1 MAVVTRLT
9 WSEEK
14 SLEKMLGNVSLRLL
28 YKSSVHDSDIYSM
41 NEKCTHQG
49 PTVTIIY
56 VGSSVLGVFMLRDHP
71 EVNDNLKRANPSF
84 YFLFQKHNVTAM
96 KTAVLETETKIN
108 SGRLVCYSSGQEVFS
123 VHPGESSFSM
133 DDSLRNALGIH
144 FRSGSKYLECEVFH
158 VEGIG
163 DDINYISKIT
173 GATKHRKSLLVELR
187 NYKPCVDF
195 VSEIRILL
203 LGPIGSGKSSFINS
217 VKSVFQ
223 GRLTRQATVG
233 SDVTS
238 ITEQYRI
245 YPIKDGTYG
254 EYLYLPFKLC
264 DSMGLHE
271 KEGVGL
277 CVDDIPYILKG
288 CVPDR
293 YQLNPSRPITPNHP
307 NFIASPSLKDRI
319 HCVAYVLDINSI
331 NDLSSKMVAKL
342 QQIQKEVLS
351 CDTACILL
359 LTKATNC
366 GEFLQDKYPN
376 MDKPMTSQSKL
387 MDASRMLNIPIYN
400 TFVVENYTSEWELDP
415 VKDTRILFVLRQML
429 RITEDFFEDLP

>member
-9 WSEEK
+9 WSQQK

-28 YKSSVHDSDIYSM
+28 YKSSVHESDICRM
-41 NEKCTHQG
+41 NEKCTRQG

-56 VGSSVLGVFMLRDHP
+56 VGNFVLGVFMLGDHP
-71 EVNDNLKRANPSF
+71 EEHNNLKRPNPSF
-84 YFLFQKHNVTAM
+84 YFSFQKNDITAM
-96 KTAVLETETKIN
+96 ITAVLETETKIN
-108 SGRLVCYSSGQEVFS
+108 SGQMVCYSSGQEVFS
-123 VHPGESSFSM
+123 VHPGESSFSV
-133 DDSLRNALGIH
+133 DDSLKKTLGIY
-144 FRSGSKYLECEVFH
+144 FCSGSKYSECEVFH
-158 VEGIG
+158 VDGIG
-163 DDINYISKIT
+163 DDKNYISKIT
-173 GATKHRKSLLVELR
+173 GATKHRNSLLVELGT
-187 NYKPCVDF
+187 YKPCVDF

-203 LGPIGSGKSSFINS
+203 LGPVGSGKSSFINS

-223 GRLTRQATVG
+223 GRLTRQARVG

-245 YPIKDGTYG
+245 YPIKDRRHGK
-254 EYLYLPFKLC
+254 YLPFRLC

-277 CVDDIPYILKG
+277 CMEDIPYILKG
-288 CVPDR
+288 CMPDR
-293 YQLNPSRPITPNHP
+293 YQLNPSRPITPSHP
-307 NFIASPSLKDRI
+307 NFMASPSLKDRI

-331 NDLSSKMVAKL
+331 NDLSSKMVTKF

-351 CDTACILL
+351 YDTACVLL

-366 GEFLQDKYPN
+366 GEFLQGNFSN
-376 MDKPMTSQSKL
+376 MDKPMTFQSQI
-387 MDASRMLNIPIYN
+387 MDASKMLNIPIYN

-415 VKDTRILFVLRQML
+415 VKDTQILFVLRQML
-429 RITEDFFEDLP
+429 RVAEDFFEDLP